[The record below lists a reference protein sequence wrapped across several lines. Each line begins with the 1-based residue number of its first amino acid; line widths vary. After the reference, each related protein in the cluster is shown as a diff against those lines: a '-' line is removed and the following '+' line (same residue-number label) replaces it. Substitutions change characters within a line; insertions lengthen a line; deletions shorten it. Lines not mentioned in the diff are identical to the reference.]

1 MQVQYLCICID
12 RVEKKKATKP
22 TFIKLIRHNIRDT
35 LTFFLSG
42 FSFTKINDS

>member
-12 RVEKKKATKP
+12 RVEKKKATTP
-22 TFIKLIRHNIRDT
+22 TVTTLIRPHMRAT
-35 LTFFLSG
+35 LTFFLPG